1 MVQIEEYARRL
12 RELKQ
17 RMHEVFLALQYPY
30 KEPKDNEKIHLV
42 FVGQYSAGKSSI
54 LSMLTGNRDIKIGEG
69 ITTQQIAKYD
79 WNGIEVIDTPGIHT
93 ELRPD
98 HDAISYEAI
107 ASADLLVYVV
117 SNELFDAHLG
127 EKFRTVAIDK
137 DKAGEMILVVNKMC
151 RTSKGN
157 VPDQQEVIKHADGL
171 ADVIAPYK
179 PENLNISF
187 LDAESYLDS
196 LDEEDPELALEL
208 KKRSGYDAFIA
219 TLNKFIKEKEISS
232 KLTTSLYQ
240 MDAEIARA
248 MERVESNQN
257 DADIKAL
264 EENYRQQR
272 FLFVQSRD
280 GIRQEVSAIF
290 TNVSSQIKELGIE
303 AANLID
309 SDCKPQEV
317 ELALAEK
324 VQAAQSLLENVED
337 MVTSSIKSRLE
348 DLRLEIETLEGSEF
362 SRALKVRLE
371 GRMNSLPDNVKKVL
385 EYGPTALNKASNAI
399 IKNAYRSGMSGGLKL
414 SNFSGGNVHAI
425 VLKVG
430 KFAGYKFKPWEAIK
444 LTKGIAVAAHVM
456 AILGVVLSVGM
467 QITEDIQAEKLRKTL
482 EQNRI
487 NIRSQF
493 NDAASGL
500 EDFGRNYIKEVIDK
514 NIDPSIRE
522 MDEKLRHLKMDAILN
537 NENHKKLLQLQDD
550 CIALIQ
556 EIHQ

>member
-1 MVQIEEYARRL
+1 MIQIEEYAKRL
-12 RELKQ
+12 NELQ
-17 RMHEVFLALQYPY
+17 QGMRAVFSTLQYPY
-30 KEPKDNEKIHLV
+30 KEPKDNERIRLV

-157 VPDQQEVIKHADGL
+157 VPEQQEVIKRADGL
-171 ADVIAPYK
+171 ADVIEPYK

-196 LDEEDPELALEL
+196 LDEEDPELAFEL
-208 KKRSGYDAFIA
+208 RKRSGYDAFVA
-219 TLNKFIKEKEISS
+219 TLNKFVKEKEISS
-232 KLTTSLYQ
+232 KLTTTLYQ
-240 MDAEIARA
+240 MDAEIAKA
-248 MERVESNQN
+248 LEHIGSCQN
-257 DADIKAL
+257 DLDIKAL
-264 EENYRQQR
+264 EENFKQQR
-272 FLFVQSRD
+272 FLLMEGRNS
-280 GIRQEVSAIF
+280 IRQEVSSIF
-290 TNVSSQIKELGIE
+290 TNVSSQIKELGIS

-317 ELALAEK
+317 ELALTEK
-324 VQAAQSLLENVED
+324 VQEAQALLENVEGT
-337 MVTSSIKSRLE
+337 VAATIKSKLDE
-348 DLRLEIETLEGSEF
+348 LSLAIETLEGSEF
-362 SRALKVRLE
+362 SRELKVRLE
-371 GRMNSLPDNVKKVL
+371 GRMNSLPDNVKKIL
-385 EYGPTALNKASNAI
+385 KYGTNALTDASNGI
-399 IKNAYRSGMSGGLKL
+399 IKNAYHSGVSSGLKL
-414 SNFSGGNVHAI
+414 NNFSGSTVHTI

-430 KFAGYKFKPWEAIK
+430 KFAGYKFRPWEAIK
-444 LTKGIAVAAHVM
+444 LTKGIAVAAHVVS
-456 AILGVVLSVGM
+456 ILGVVLSVGM
-467 QITEDIQAEKLRKTL
+467 QITEDIQSEKRRKTL

-493 NDAASGL
+493 NDAANGL
-500 EDFGRNYIKEVIDK
+500 EDFGRNYIKQVIDK
-514 NIDPSIRE
+514 NIIAKVAE
-522 MDEKLRHLKMDAILN
+522 QLKGNDLS
-537 NENHKKLLQLQDD
+537 L
-550 CIALIQ
+550 
-556 EIHQ
+556 